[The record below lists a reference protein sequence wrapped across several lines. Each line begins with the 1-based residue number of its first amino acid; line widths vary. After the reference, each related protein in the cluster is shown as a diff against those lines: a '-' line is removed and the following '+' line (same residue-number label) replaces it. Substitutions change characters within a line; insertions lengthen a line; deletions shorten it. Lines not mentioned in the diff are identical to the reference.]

1 MMMETALLFLQL
13 FLVFL
18 LIGAFTFGGG
28 YAVMSL
34 IHSEIVLKYGWI
46 SESTFTDII
55 AISQITPGPVGLNC
69 STYVGYE
76 VLRQA
81 GAGEWV
87 SILGSFTAS
96 LAIVLPSFLIMLT
109 IVKFYSRFHENKM
122 FKSVMDSL
130 KPAVAGMIAAA
141 AFSLMFNYSVSAGSP
156 HLELIHET
164 FSQWKSWLVFGAV
177 VAAYLFAKMGP
188 ITLLLLGGLAGI
200 LIF

>member
-1 MMMETALLFLQL
+1 MMETAALFFQL
-13 FLVFL
+13 FLTFL
-18 LIGAFTFGGG
+18 IIGAFTFGGG

-55 AISQITPGPVGLNC
+55 AISQVTPGPVGLNC

-76 VLRQA
+76 VLKQA
-81 GAGEWV
+81 GAGEFISV
-87 SILGSFTAS
+87 LGSFTS
-96 LAIVLPSFLIMLT
+96 SFAIVLPSFLIMLT
-109 IVKFYSRFHENKM
+109 IVKFYSKFHENSM

-141 AFSLMFNYSVSAGSP
+141 AFSLMFNYSIGP
-156 HLELIHET
+156 DGPQLELIRDT
-164 FSQWKSWLVFGAV
+164 FAGWKSWAVFGAV

>member
-1 MMMETALLFLQL
+1 MTMETAMLFLQL
-13 FLVFL
+13 FFVFL

-81 GAGEWV
+81 GASEWV
-87 SILGSFTAS
+87 SVLGSFTAS

-109 IVKFYSRFHENKM
+109 IVKFYSRFHENTV

-141 AFSLMFNYSVSAGSP
+141 AFSLMFNYSISAGMP
-156 HLELIHET
+156 HLELIRET

-188 ITLLLLGGLAGI
+188 ITLLLLGALAGI